1 MTFGAYL
8 FTMDVHNEQD
18 QNGLIVS
25 GAVIVWA
32 LLIVGI
38 LKDSLLFYGS
48 SIGAGLLT
56 IALYHTKKRAD
67 FTESSEG

>member
-1 MTFGAYL
+1 
-8 FTMDVHNEQD
+8 MDVHNERD

-25 GAVIVWA
+25 GSIIVWA

-38 LKDSLLFYGS
+38 LTDSLLFYGS

-56 IALYHTKKRAD
+56 IALYFTKKRAD
-67 FTESSEG
+67 FTNGSMKTTGDS